1 MLSFFFSVLESDAD
15 RQIFTV
21 LYAQYHTKLESV
33 AIRILKNQSDA
44 EDAVQN
50 TFMQVIRHFE
60 KIHQIPCEDLPFWLI
75 SIVKN
80 ESLMILRKRNRAVLL
95 PDLENLTDAAKAVTG
110 YSELVELFRHLPD
123 TYRTVLEMKFLL
135 GYSDRDIARR
145 LGISETAVST
155 RTSRGRALL
164 REIAEREGLHP

>member
-21 LYAQYHTKLESV
+21 PSAQYHTKLESV

-80 ESLMILRKRNRAVLL
+80 EAYMILRKRSHTVSVEDFPCILQETVDVSNY
-95 PDLENLTDAAKAVTG
+95 T
-110 YSELVELFRHLPD
+110 ELVEVFTKLPD
-123 TYRTVLEMKFLL
+123 TYRQVLEMKVLL
-135 GYSDRDIARR
+135 GYTDKEISEH
-145 LGISETAVST
+145 LGITETAVST
-155 RTSRGRALL
+155 RASRGREFL
-164 REIAEREGLHP
+164 RKILEKEGFQL